1 MRLIPEWVNNKTGM
15 VERKPDAAKQQQCR
29 KVLEDFSE
37 DDTELIA
44 AGFPLYKGGKVPE
57 YVAKK
62 ADVWLRQHTKT
73 EPRVILVLS
82 FPTDAEEA
90 RKAKLN
96 K

>member
-1 MRLIPEWVNNKTGM
+1 M
-15 VERKPDAAKQQQCR
+15 
-29 KVLEDFSE
+29 
-37 DDTELIA
+37 
-44 AGFPLYKGGKVPE
+44 YKGGKVPE